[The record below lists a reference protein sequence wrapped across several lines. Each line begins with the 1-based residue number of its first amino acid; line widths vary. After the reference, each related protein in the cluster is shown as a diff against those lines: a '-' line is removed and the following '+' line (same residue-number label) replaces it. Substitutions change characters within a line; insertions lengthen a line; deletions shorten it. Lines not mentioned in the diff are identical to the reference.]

1 MKIRRIVAAASAALI
16 LLLYI
21 LSILF
26 AVIGSPLSRQLLMA
40 SIFLSVI
47 IPVILYGFLIYSR
60 NTTERKSGE
69 APGRTDDAEPGQNAA
84 EAPEEKPGERQE

>member
-26 AVIGSPLSRQLLMA
+26 AVIGSPLSWQLLMA

-60 NTTERKSGE
+60 NTTGRKSGE
-69 APGRTDDAEPGQNAA
+69 EIESKNGEEPEG
-84 EAPEEKPGERQE
+84 KPGERQE

>member
-26 AVIGSPLSRQLLMA
+26 AVIGSPLWGLIAEGPLGY
-40 SIFLSVI
+40 
-47 IPVILYGFLIYSR
+47 IPVLAIGAVSCAVSVVVGNMALNGAKKL
-60 NTTERKSGE
+60 EG
-69 APGRTDDAEPGQNAA
+69 
-84 EAPEEKPGERQE
+84 